1 MWFTKVSLKNPVFAT
16 MVMLA
21 IVVLGLFSYQR
32 MQVDQLPNIDLPV
45 VVVTADY
52 PGASPEIVESEV
64 TKKIEE
70 GVNSIAGINTLT
82 SRSFEG
88 QAVVIIEF
96 QLYVDGRKAAE
107 DVREKIA
114 AIRPLFRDEV
124 KEPRV
129 LRFDPASRAI
139 WSVAVLPVNVA
150 PTLPTA
156 CGSLPPEGALRL
168 RPGEAG
174 SAALAGEEAA
184 PTPPERAVS
193 TGGASPENCRE
204 FDETHGRSAGP
215 PQARPAPS
223 GGRELREA
231 SERGGS
237 ILSAVELTN
246 WADQVLRKRLENV
259 RGAGSVT
266 LVGATRREINVYL
279 DPQAMES
286 HGVTADQVV
295 NAVRSENQDLPV
307 GAIRSLTQ
315 ERVVKIDAR
324 MKRPEDFGKIIVA
337 RKAQA
342 AGSSA
347 SGNASGTPITVDQV
361 ARITD
366 GAQELESLALY
377 NGQRTL
383 LLTVQKAQDENTLSV
398 VDGLNK
404 ALAELKPLLPPGAR
418 LELITD
424 GSRPIRVAVQNVGR
438 TLIEGALL
446 TVLIVFLFLNS
457 WRSTVITGLTLPI
470 SIIGTFLFMNL
481 FGFTINMITLMALS
495 LCVGLLIDDAIVVR
509 ENIVRHVK
517 MGKAPYQASLDGTQE
532 IGLAV
537 LATTFSI
544 VAVFLPIGFMGGIIG
559 KFFHEFGIT
568 IVAAVLISMFVSF
581 TLDPMLSSIW
591 HDPAIDVDGK
601 PASSRS
607 LYDRTI
613 GRVTGW
619 FDRATEKLSDRYQGI
634 LRWSLVHKLATLGLA
649 LVIFI
654 ISIVMVPLLGTEFVP
669 KADFSETS
677 LNFYTPVGS
686 SLESTEA
693 KARQVEA
700 IVREFPEVKYT
711 LATINTGNAQGK
723 IYASVYV
730 RLVDR
735 KARSVS
741 VDQLSGVLR
750 ERLKQVPGITVTHVG
765 LLDSV
770 GGNKQ
775 VEFSL
780 QGPDLKELERLS
792 GLISEKIR
800 GIPGLVDLDS
810 SVKANKPVIEVDVRR
825 DAASDLGFS
834 VSQIAASLRTLV
846 AGQTVG
852 NWRAPDDQTYD
863 VNVRLAP
870 DARNSAADL
879 ERLPFTNSTLGS
891 NADGSARI
899 VRLSQ
904 LASVKESTGPNQ
916 INRRN
921 LAREVAIN
929 GNVFKR
935 SAGEVSGDIR
945 AALDGMSLPPGYRY
959 QFSGSTRN
967 MAESF
972 GYAVSALVMAI
983 LFIYMILASQF
994 KSFLQPL
1001 ALMTS
1006 LPLTLIGVVLALL
1019 LFRSTLSMFSLIG
1032 VVMLMGLVTKNAI
1045 LLVDFAIRMRAPW
1058 LDADGRWVQGMERSE
1073 ALLEAARVRLRPILM
1088 TTLAMIF
1095 GMVPLAF
1102 ALTEGAEQRAPM
1114 GQAVIGGVITSS
1126 LLTLVVVPVTYC
1138 FMDDLAQWFK
1148 RRFSK
1153 KADPGAQPDPAA
1165 SVTSPD

>member
-1 MWFTKVSLKNPVFAT
+1 MWFTQVSLKNPVFAT

-32 MQVDQLPNIDLPV
+32 MQVDQFPNIDLPV
-45 VVVTADY
+45 VVITADY

-70 GVNSIAGINTLT
+70 GVNSIAGISALT
-82 SRSFEG
+82 SRSFES
-88 QAVVIIEF
+88 QAVVVIEF

-114 AIRPLFRDEV
+114 AIRSSFRDEV

-129 LRFDPASRAI
+129 LRFDPSSRAI
-139 WSVAVLPVNVA
+139 WSIAVLPA
-150 PTLPTA
+150 TTP
-156 CGSLPPEGALRL
+156 
-168 RPGEAG
+168 
-174 SAALAGEEAA
+174 AA
-184 PTPPERAVS
+184 
-193 TGGASPENCRE
+193 
-204 FDETHGRSAGP
+204 
-215 PQARPAPS
+215 QAM
-223 GGRELREA
+223 
-231 SERGGS
+231 
-237 ILSAVELTN
+237 SAVALTN

-266 LVGATRREINVYL
+266 LVGGTKREINIYL
-279 DPQAMES
+279 KPQAMES
-286 HGVTADQVV
+286 LGITAEQVV
-295 NAVRSENQDLPV
+295 SAVRNENQDLPV

-337 RKAQA
+337 RKNS
-342 AGSSA
+342 AGA
-347 SGNASGTPITVDQV
+347 SGSATSAAVSVDQV
-361 ARITD
+361 ARIAD
-366 GAQELESLALY
+366 GAQELDSLALY

-383 LLTVQKAQDENTLSV
+383 LLSVQKAQDENTIDV
-398 VDGLNK
+398 VNGLNK
-404 ALAELKPLLPPGAR
+404 AIEELKPLLPPGAR
-418 LELITD
+418 LELIAD
-424 GSRPIRVAVQNVGR
+424 SSRPIRVAVENVRR

-509 ENIVRHVK
+509 ENIVRHVQ
-517 MGKAPYQASLDGTQE
+517 MGKTPYQASLDGTQE

-544 VAVFLPIGFMGGIIG
+544 VAVFLPVGFMGGIIG
-559 KFFHEFGIT
+559 KFFHEFGVT

-591 HDPAIDVDGK
+591 HDPAIEAHGK
-601 PASSRS
+601 HRS
-607 LYDRTI
+607 PVTFYDKTI

-619 FDRATEKLSDRYQGI
+619 FDQGTEMLSDAYQNI

-654 ISIVMVPLLGTEFVP
+654 ISIFMVPLLGTEFVP

-686 SLESTEA
+686 SLEATEA

-711 LATINTGNAQGK
+711 LATINTGNAVGK

-735 KARSVS
+735 KARVRS
-741 VDQLSGVLR
+741 VDEMSAVMR
-750 ERLKQVPGITVTHVG
+750 ERLKGVPGITVTHVG

-780 QGPDLKELERLS
+780 QGPDLKELERLTRMV
-792 GLISEKIR
+792 LDKIR
-800 GIPGLVDLDS
+800 NVPGLVDLDS
-810 SVKANKPVIEVDVRR
+810 SIKADKPVIQVDVRR
-825 DAASDLGFS
+825 DAASDLGLS

-863 VNVRLAP
+863 VNVRLEP
-870 DARNSAADL
+870 DARNSTQDL
-879 ERLPFTNSTLGS
+879 ERLPFMSSTTGS
-891 NADGSARI
+891 NADGSSRI
-899 VRLSQ
+899 VRLNQ
-904 LASVKESTGPNQ
+904 VASVSESTGPNQ
-916 INRRN
+916 INRRD

-929 GNVFKR
+929 GNVSRR
-935 SAGEVSGDIR
+935 SAGEVSGDIK
-945 AALDGMSLPPGYRY
+945 AALEGINFPPGYRY
-959 QFSGSTRN
+959 QFGGSTKN

-972 GYAVSALVMAI
+972 GYAISALVMAI

-994 KSFLQPL
+994 KSFLQPM

-1019 LFRSTLSMFSLIG
+1019 LFRSTLSMFSVIG

-1045 LLVDFAIRMRAPW
+1045 LLVDFAIRMRE
-1058 LDADGRWVQGMERSE
+1058 DGMERSE
-1073 ALLEAARVRLRPILM
+1073 ALLMAAKVRLRPILM

-1102 ALTEGAEQRAPM
+1102 ALTEGSEQRAPM

-1138 FMDDLAQWFK
+1138 FMDDLAQWF
-1148 RRFSK
+1148 RRKFTK
-1153 KADPGAQPDPAA
+1153 QNPA
-1165 SVTSPD
+1165 

>member
-1 MWFTKVSLKNPVFAT
+1 MWFTQVSLKNPVFAV

-32 MQVDQLPNIDLPV
+32 LQVDQFPNIDFPV

-64 TKKIEE
+64 TRKIEE
-70 GVNSIAGINTLT
+70 GVNSVAGVNNLT
-82 SRSFEG
+82 SRSFQG
-88 QAVVIIEF
+88 QSVVIIEF
-96 QLYVDGRKAAE
+96 QLSIDGRKAAE
-107 DVREKIA
+107 DVREKVA
-114 AIRPLFRDEV
+114 AMRPLFRDEV

-129 LRFDPASRAI
+129 LRFDPSSRPI
-139 WSVAVLPVNVA
+139 WSVAVLPA
-150 PTLPTA
+150 TA
-156 CGSLPPEGALRL
+156 LDSVLAADDPCKL
-168 RPGEAG
+168 RPQDRLCRTAG
-174 SAALAGEEAA
+174 G
-184 PTPPERAVS
+184 V
-193 TGGASPENCRE
+193 
-204 FDETHGRSAGP
+204 
-215 PQARPAPS
+215 APS
-223 GGRELREA
+223 GGSEPREA
-231 SERGGS
+231 GRVGVKPM
-237 ILSAVELTN
+237 SAIELTN
-246 WADQVLRKRLENV
+246 WSDQVLKKRLENV
-259 RGAGSVT
+259 PGAGSVT
-266 LVGATRREINVYL
+266 LVGGTRREINIYL
-279 DPQAMES
+279 NSQAMES
-286 HGVTADQVV
+286 LSITAEQVV
-295 NAVRSENQDLPV
+295 NAVRSENQDLPM
-307 GAIRSLTQ
+307 GAIRSLAQ
-315 ERVVKIDAR
+315 ERAVRIDAR
-324 MKRPEDFGKIIVA
+324 MKRPEDFGRIIVA
-337 RKAQA
+337 RKGGA
-342 AGSSA
+342 
-347 SGNASGTPITVDQV
+347 PVTVNQV
-361 ARITD
+361 ARVAD
-366 GAQELESLALY
+366 GAQEVDSLALY

-383 LLTVQKAQDENTLSV
+383 LLTVQKAQDENTITV
-398 VDGLNK
+398 VDGLNR
-404 ALAELKPLLPPGAR
+404 AIADLKPQLPPGAR
-418 LELITD
+418 LELILD
-424 GSRPIRVAVQNVGR
+424 ASRPIRIAVDNVRR

-517 MGKAPYQASLDGTQE
+517 MGKSPYQASLDGTRE

-568 IVAAVLISMFVSF
+568 IVAAVMISMFVSF

-591 HDPAIDVDGK
+591 HDPSIDSEGRLGG
-601 PASSRS
+601 PRT
-607 LYDRTI
+607 LYDKTL

-619 FDRATEKLSDRYQGI
+619 FDKATESMSRSYQGI
-634 LRWSLVHKLATLGLA
+634 LRWSLVHKLKTLALA
-649 LVIFI
+649 LVIFVV
-654 ISIVMVPLLGTEFVP
+654 SIVMVPLLGTEFVP

-686 SLESTEA
+686 SLEATEA
-693 KARQVEA
+693 KARQVDS
-700 IVREFPEVKYT
+700 IIREFPEVLY
-711 LATINTGNAQGK
+711 AVSTINTGNAQGK

-730 RLVDR
+730 RLIDR
-735 KARSVS
+735 KARTRNA
-741 VDQLSGVLR
+741 DQMSAVLR
-750 ERLKQVPGITVTHVG
+750 ERLQQVPGITVTHAG
-765 LLDSV
+765 LLDAV

-780 QGPDLKELERLS
+780 QGPDLQELGRLS
-792 GLISEKIR
+792 RLVTEKIR

-810 SVKANKPVIEVDVRR
+810 SVKANQPVIELDVRR
-825 DAASDLGFS
+825 DAASDLGLS
-834 VSQIAASLRTLV
+834 VSQIAASLRTLI

-870 DARNSAADL
+870 ESRASPQDL
-879 ERLPFTNSTLGS
+879 ERLPFTTSAAGS
-891 NADGSARI
+891 NNADGSSRI

-904 LASVKESTGPNQ
+904 VASVKEATGPNQ

-921 LAREVAIN
+921 LTREVAVN
-929 GNVFKR
+929 ANVYNR
-935 SAGEVSGDIR
+935 SAGEVSADIK
-945 AALDGMSLPPGYRY
+945 AALADVNFPPGYRY
-959 QFSGSTRN
+959 AFSGSTKN

-972 GYAVSALVMAI
+972 GYAVSALVMAV

-1019 LFRSTLSMFSLIG
+1019 LFGSTLSMFSVIG
-1032 VVMLMGLVTKNAI
+1032 IVMLMGLVTKNAI
-1045 LLVDFAIRMRAPW
+1045 LLVDFANRMRE
-1058 LDADGRWVQGMERSE
+1058 QGMERSE
-1073 ALLEAARVRLRPILM
+1073 ALLLAARVRLRPILM
-1088 TTLAMIF
+1088 TTLAMVF

-1102 ALTEGAEQRAPM
+1102 ALTEGSEQRAPM

-1126 LLTLVVVPVTYC
+1126 LLTLVVVPITYC
-1138 FMDDLAQWFK
+1138 YMDDLAQWF
-1148 RRFSK
+1148 RRKFGTK
-1153 KADPGAQPDPAA
+1153 KLAATMDFPDDLPQKAR
-1165 SVTSPD
+1165 VPTV